1 VCGFAGIAIRDQVMD
16 IHGGEQVVTK
26 IENLN
31 RRQVADE
38 LSLGTFRK
46 AESEPTSPSFDVR
59 ARLFP

>member
-1 VCGFAGIAIRDQVMD
+1 MD